1 MKNIFIL
8 LSILLGQP
16 MFCQAQRL
24 GDFLNNLVAPL
35 DKTEITSNFL
45 WDQGLNGF
53 AEPVIFDGIIR
64 DSICLQPTTFGFLY
78 VQARN
83 AYVGTGPN
91 PLPHPD
97 VYMDYVNRYTGT
109 DTIPMAA
116 LALRYHRILQNA
128 VDSNL
133 LTLQNEQL
141 FDVQGRTQSPY
152 GQDTLFAFVPLKS
165 NAWQTTVHFTLP
177 TELVWQNLGWSSPL
191 LQADF
196 GDGQGWQTL
205 AAGQTY
211 TIEYDSGGVKNIM
224 TRIQQGSTRL
234 EGQSIILVADEPAED
249 RDGGPNYPALPN
261 DTIRIIDSNDIR
273 IYYGSPCNRLL
284 KPFIIVEGFELANDP
299 ERFGS
304 RLRDLLSTDNVI
316 TGSSLKFGEWLFSQ
330 GYDVVWVNLFDIQDR
345 IQNNADILK
354 AALQRI
360 NQIKAANGS
369 SEPNMIMGVSAGGII
384 TKYMLAKTNTVPF
397 DHQCE
402 KFFSYD
408 APLRGAN
415 IPLSVQCLLQHVN
428 YIGTANGLDLF
439 SSNELAGAAFKGLT
453 SHFARQTLLYRF
465 SYENGNQV
473 LSSQEHDDFMAEMD
487 ALGAVPIRHIALS
500 NGSIDDNMRENI
512 TEGSHLFNVKTEGDL
527 LTIGFPFPTIYYIQ
541 VELEANGY
549 ALSNDPNSLV
559 YDGNFKVK
567 LNSVPIKQY
576 PLNVK
581 NGRDKAYDTAP
592 GGSSTLALSSLAGLD
607 GMIVE
612 DIGIPYLPVLDRWVT
627 MSNLSVTTYATHY
640 CFIPTASAI
649 SAGSDAPLN
658 GPLSCGDGSANR
670 CSMSTEA
677 TPLPGD
683 YGVSTPEVNQDHVF
697 LDARIGDIIAEEV
710 DASNLI
716 PGGLLPDN
724 LNAYYNIGLPVQS
737 GIPTITISTG
747 NGRLTVNNTGK
758 VAYATGNEPVSPLNQ
773 LRAYT
778 KCNAVITVENGAK
791 LSIGA
796 DAGVKD
802 GILNVNSGSTV
813 HIKSGGILH
822 ITSEQSML
830 HIKSGAQLILDPGA
844 IVRLESS
851 GANIRIEGDLVVN
864 GDINFQGLGFFDFGT
879 GNRLVFGPGYKT
891 FNLSGAG
898 KDKRFVRLSADVIVN
913 NANRLH
919 WSNGLVEVGGTLL
932 ISQGAGLNFNL
943 MTLQGLGVGTYS
955 AVDALESGTMNFQGC
970 EILNLADA
978 ITGRRG
984 LGCTVNSCTFS
995 NNTAWGVYWTDAFE
1009 VSVRNSMFNG
1019 TNSGMALFMENLF
1032 RLEVKNSFI
1041 SGHLSPIQGVIND
1054 DKLMIATP
1062 AINLY
1067 NVFVCLLNNSHFS
1080 GNTVAVKAAD
1090 PLGEVTSSVI
1100 AYGGT
1105 SFLNNDAAIF
1115 VNGTAT
1121 GGVVLADCTVFQ
1133 DNLNGIRG
1141 RDITLMIDS
1150 WNTKNTIFD
1159 TDSPN
1164 RFIRDNVPQGG
1175 MTAGHVR
1182 ICYEQKAAG
1191 GSNLMR
1197 NNFWGISNAS
1207 GTPGNDPTPLNFLSL
1222 LDANCSGVVAV
1233 PQLAPFSSKNPIC
1246 TADERPPSFED
1257 AFPGSECSVSVSE
1270 GGVSTASVHEQFH
1283 FGAFLLKAD
1292 SVQEAVEVLRPVAAL
1307 WQADLSGFPENC
1319 QQYIQVAKALVDGS
1333 DNSLPD
1339 GDLPR
1344 PGGDRTQKVSSDQL
1358 LIAPNP
1364 AYGSTLVY
1372 LSEAS
1377 SQLSVW
1383 DANGT
1388 LMHQA
1393 IPGETATYRIEMG
1406 GWKPGI
1412 YLVRSINVDGRIRTG
1427 KIVLH

>member
-1 MKNIFIL
+1 M
-8 LSILLGQP
+8 
-16 MFCQAQRL
+16 
-24 GDFLNNLVAPL
+24 
-35 DKTEITSNFL
+35 
-45 WDQGLNGF
+45 
-53 AEPVIFDGIIR
+53 
-64 DSICLQPTTFGFLY
+64 TTFISHRMVRNKALVCLFLAIFTFS
-78 VQARN
+78 QTN
-83 AYVGTGPN
+83 AQEICPDYPRVMDQVFVCYEPSKIKIDQNSCLHN
-91 PLPHPD
+91 P
-97 VYMDYVNRYTGT
+97 VR
-109 DTIPMAA
+109 
-116 LALRYHRILQNA
+116 
-128 VDSNL
+128 
-133 LTLQNEQL
+133 
-141 FDVQGRTQSPY
+141 
-152 GQDTLFAFVPLKS
+152 
-165 NAWQTTVHFTLP
+165 FT
-177 TELVWQNLGWSSPL
+177 
-191 LQADF
+191 F
-196 GDGQGWQTL
+196 
-205 AAGQTY
+205 
-211 TIEYDSGGVKNIM
+211 
-224 TRIQQGSTRL
+224 
-234 EGQSIILVADEPAED
+234 
-249 RDGGPNYPALPN
+249 PALPPDITVSFDAGDN
-261 DTIRIIDSNDIR
+261 NGPVSISTSGEVLTVTYTDPGQYQLNWTMNTSWGDFSGSITFQANFNNEDANYSDFLPHETWGDIVGDTYTPSANGAYPLGNPNTLPVTAGGIVHILYANPDHQMR
-273 IYYGSPCNRLL
+273 
-284 KPFIIVEGFELANDP
+284 KPFIFVEGFDPILGPANEYLVTDP
-299 ERFGS
+299 SGATLGFGS
-304 RLRDLLSTDNVI
+304 VRWDVIVTGRSEAFDVDPSEPGVPHTPQFQQLPTLIQGLRSR
-316 TGSSLKFGEWLFSQ
+316 
-330 GYDVVWVNLFDIQDR
+330 GYDIVYVDFADAGTYIQANAEFLIDVIER
-345 IQNNADILK
+345 VNNAKITDEETVLIG
-354 AALQRI
+354 A
-360 NQIKAANGS
+360 S
-369 SEPNMIMGVSAGGII
+369 MGGIVSR
-384 TKYMLAKTNTVPF
+384 YALAKMEQDGKAHCVGLFGTLDTPHN
-397 DHQCE
+397 
-402 KFFSYD
+402 
-408 APLRGAN
+408 GAN
-415 IPLSVQCLLQHVN
+415 IPLAVQAFGWHMHATGDNHLAWNAMDTPAARQQLIKHL
-428 YIGTANGLDLF
+428 GTAVQEGVVTPENDPLIYTTPMDFSELLGADYSILRNQLRDDLQGLGWPTMPRKIALLNGMRNGTLPSMHGYGPGDKFCEANLYADQLDLGTVF
-439 SSNELAGAAFKGLT
+439 KIIMRSNNGGGKDFYSNSGMDNCGLYQGNGWSDNHLFT
-453 SHFARQTLLYRF
+453 IVKPHDFNPCNVGPFGSEEVPYKYHVWRLKV
-465 SYENGNQV
+465 NGN
-473 LSSQEHDDFMAEMD
+473 LPF
-487 ALGAVPIRHIALS
+487 L
-500 NGSIDDNMRENI
+500 DN
-512 TEGSHLFNVKTEGDL
+512 
-527 LTIGFPFPTIYYIQ
+527 
-541 VELEANGY
+541 
-549 ALSNDPNSLV
+549 
-559 YDGNFKVK
+559 
-567 LNSVPIKQY
+567 
-576 PLNVK
+576 
-581 NGRDKAYDTAP
+581 AP
-592 GGSSTLALSSLAGLD
+592 GGFRMDLRTIHHAIESTLKSGTTYHKTINFPISTFVPTWSGLAMGTELTNENLLVNLNSPDFFD
-607 GMIVE
+607 GN
-612 DIGIPYLPVLDRWVT
+612 LPNSKVPNFDRFYAPE
-627 MSNLSVTTYATHY
+627 SNLRHVEIDGGMVTFIFDEIDRLDAAPQPGVLVETYNYGDRYKQIPNTTVSPTGVLNINNPGPTGYVQSAPEGNATKPVFTTYL
-640 CFIPTASAI
+640 
-649 SAGSDAPLN
+649 G
-658 GPLSCGDGSANR
+658 SCGQVIAV
-670 CSMSTEA
+670 EA
-677 TPLPGD
+677 
-683 YGVSTPEVNQDHVF
+683 
-697 LDARIGDIIAEEV
+697 
-710 DASNLI
+710 
-716 PGGLLPDN
+716 GG
-724 LNAYYNIGLPVQS
+724 
-737 GIPTITISTG
+737 
-747 NGRLTVNNTGK
+747 R
-758 VAYATGNEPVSPLNQ
+758 
-773 LRAYT
+773 YT
-778 KCNAVITVENGAK
+778 
-791 LSIGA
+791 IGA
-796 DAGVKD
+796 LDKSQH
-802 GILNVNSGSTV
+802 GITEVWSGSTV

-830 HIKSGAQLILDPGA
+830 IIKSGAQLILDPGA

-864 GDINFQGLGFFDFGT
+864 GDINFQGLGFFDFGP

-955 AVDALESGTMNFQGC
+955 AVEATESGTMNFQGC
-970 EILNLADA
+970 EILNLSEA

-1105 SFLNNDAAIF
+1105 SFLNHDAAIF

-1133 DNLNGIRG
+1133 DNRNGIRG

-1150 WNTKNTIFD
+1150 KNTKNTIFD

-1182 ICYEQKAAG
+1182 ICYELKAAG

-1197 NNFWGISNAS
+1197 NNFWGISNGS
-1207 GTPGNDPTPLNFLSL
+1207 GTPDVDQTPLNFLSL
-1222 LDANCSGVVAV
+1222 LKANCVDVEAI
-1233 PQLAPFSSKNPIC
+1233 PQLTPVDSKNPMC
-1246 TADERPPSFED
+1246 LVDERPPSFKD

-1307 WQADLSGFPENC
+1307 WQEDLSGFPENC

-1393 IPGETATYRIEMG
+1393 MPGETATYRIEMG